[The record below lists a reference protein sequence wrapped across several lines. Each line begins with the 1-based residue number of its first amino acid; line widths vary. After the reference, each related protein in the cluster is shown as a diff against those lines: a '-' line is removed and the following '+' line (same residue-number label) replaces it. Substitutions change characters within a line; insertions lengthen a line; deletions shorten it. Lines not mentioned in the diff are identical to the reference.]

1 MDPYIGELSTF
12 AFDWAPR
19 GWMPCNGQVL
29 QISEQTALFSL
40 IGTTYGG
47 DGQSTFALPNI
58 TSAPGQGHVFIA
70 LEGVYPPRD

>member
-1 MDPYIGELSTF
+1 MEPYIGELSTF

-29 QISEQTALFSL
+29 QISDHTALFSL

-47 DGQSTFALPNI
+47 DGQSTFALPNV
-58 TSAPGQGHVFIA
+58 TSAPGQGHVCIA